1 MKIQYLSI
9 IIGLV
14 GIGFFISSYTDGDKD
29 QPSNPAPIAAPFEEE
44 NFSYAFGLMLGTDLK
59 SRGMQ
64 ASELNAE
71 ELLKGLKAALGD
83 EAYEMDFNKAG
94 EIVENTLLKIRRDAL
109 ERNRALGKSFLSEN
123 AKKKGVLCTPS
134 GLQYEVI
141 QEGQGPKPST
151 QDKVHLHYE
160 GRLISGTIF
169 DSSKGQPEGLTLSV
183 AALINGW
190 QEGLQLMSVGSK
202 YKLYIPSGLAYGDE
216 GAGKVPPSSTLII
229 EVELVAIR

>member
-1 MKIQYLSI
+1 MLS
-9 IIGLV
+9 
-14 GIGFFISSYTDGDKD
+14 
-29 QPSNPAPIAAPFEEE
+29 
-44 NFSYAFGLMLGTDLK
+44 
-59 SRGMQ
+59 
-64 ASELNAE
+64 
-71 ELLKGLKAALGD
+71 
-83 EAYEMDFNKAG
+83 
-94 EIVENTLLKIRRDAL
+94 
-109 ERNRALGKSFLSEN
+109 
-123 AKKKGVLCTPS
+123 TPS